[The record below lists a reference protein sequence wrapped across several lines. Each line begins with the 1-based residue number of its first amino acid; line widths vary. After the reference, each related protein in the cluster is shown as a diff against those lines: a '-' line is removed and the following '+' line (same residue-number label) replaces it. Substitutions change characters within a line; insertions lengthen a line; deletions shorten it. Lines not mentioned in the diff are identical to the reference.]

1 MQLLFGLRMKSS
13 NENPIVKILG
23 TSDKIFF
30 QFEQGEIVLGSG
42 EFMAKSRSIDGFYV
56 YTDSLRYRD
65 SHISLTEIQKLELIE
80 KTAAYQCGR
89 NFSIEFI

>member
-1 MQLLFGLRMKSS
+1 MKSS

-30 QFEQGEIVLGSG
+30 QFEQGEIVLGNE
-42 EFMAKSRSIDGFYV
+42 EFMAKSGSIAGFYV

-65 SHISLTEIQKLELIE
+65 SHVSPTEIQKMELTG
-80 KTAAYQCGR
+80 KAAAYQCGK